1 MLNWL
6 DVLVLNYGRRRDKMK
21 NYIVSKKQRI
31 GIANFKITHSV
42 MSEEQVKM
50 SFPTWDGSK
59 IHKSGRYI
67 YEILL
72 ISPEI

>member
-1 MLNWL
+1 
-6 DVLVLNYGRRRDKMK
+6 MK
-21 NYIVSKKQRI
+21 NYIVEKKERI

-50 SFPTWDGSK
+50 SFPTWNGDK
-59 IHKSGRYI
+59 IHKVGRYL
-67 YEILL
+67 YRILL